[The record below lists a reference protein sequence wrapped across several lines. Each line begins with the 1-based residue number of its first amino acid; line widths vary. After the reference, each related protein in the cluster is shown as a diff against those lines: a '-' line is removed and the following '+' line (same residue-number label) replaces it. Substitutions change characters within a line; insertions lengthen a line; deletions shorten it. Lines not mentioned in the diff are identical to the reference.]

1 MVYFDFGKEFLV
13 GKTAVCQLLKRGL
26 GPYFRI
32 WEEAPPPNTKRNGG
46 GDKVPPKNVGLKANI
61 IGPNFKY
68 LTKIA
73 NLLLLLIQIYSSIN
87 I

>member
-1 MVYFDFGKEFLV
+1 MFCISLACLSAFGV
-13 GKTAVCQLLKRGL
+13 GKTAVCQLQKRSL

-32 WEEAPPPNTKRNGG
+32 WGESPQHQQKWGG
-46 GDKVPPKNVGLKANI
+46 RNVGLKANI